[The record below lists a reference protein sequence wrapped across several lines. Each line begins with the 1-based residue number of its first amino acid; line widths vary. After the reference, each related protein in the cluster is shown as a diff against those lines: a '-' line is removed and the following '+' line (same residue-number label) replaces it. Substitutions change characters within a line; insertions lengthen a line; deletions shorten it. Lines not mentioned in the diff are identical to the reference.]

1 MQLSTHTDYS
11 LRTLIHLS
19 LRGGD
24 TPVTVQ
30 EIARDYGISANHVA
44 KVAQTLS
51 QLGYVKSL
59 RGRGGGL
66 VLAQSPQAIN
76 VGGLVRQT
84 ENLKLLEC
92 FGPNPPCPIDPACK
106 LKRVLQQAQQAFL
119 EVLDGYTLD
128 QLARNRREL
137 EQLLFKGPA

>member
-1 MQLSTHTDYS
+1 M
-11 LRTLIHLS
+11 
-19 LRGGD
+19 
-24 TPVTVQ
+24 Q